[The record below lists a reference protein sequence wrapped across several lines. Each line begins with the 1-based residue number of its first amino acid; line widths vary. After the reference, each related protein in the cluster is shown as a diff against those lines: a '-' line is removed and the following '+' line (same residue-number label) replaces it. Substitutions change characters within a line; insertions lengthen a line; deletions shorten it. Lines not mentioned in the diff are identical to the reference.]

1 MVKLNGEA
9 RANADGATRDKLTTM
24 FPPDVATFV
33 DAVAPGTAGSK
44 QVRQTVKK
52 MGDARRIYE
61 VNKQTVTARQNPADN
76 NVTRVLASRMSRL
89 AGVGGGTMFRLSPQT
104 KLTRLTSPGW
114 LLGMSM
120 LIGNGMPAADAT
132 EGALCNCRGST
143 GQQVQAVDRD
153 HAHTCNINGSKSTH
167 DAVVR
172 VVEKLMIKQGG
183 TRVRHNKTEPRR
195 EDFFGASSSHRGPDI
210 KATINGTV
218 NIYDVTGI
226 AQDAKSAAS
235 AFLRTGTMETMPRN
249 YRRATAPPPKTS
261 KMLTPMEVREKEK
274 DNSFDAKW
282 TKKHGAQYQQIQWCT

>member
-1 MVKLNGEA
+1 MV
-9 RANADGATRDKLTTM
+9 
-24 FPPDVATFV
+24 
-33 DAVAPGTAGSK
+33 
-44 QVRQTVKK
+44 
-52 MGDARRIYE
+52 
-61 VNKQTVTARQNPADN
+61 
-76 NVTRVLASRMSRL
+76 
-89 AGVGGGTMFRLSPQT
+89 FRLSPLT
-104 KLTRLTSPGW
+104 RLTRLTSPGW

-226 AQDAKSAAS
+226 AQDAKPAAS
-235 AFLRTGTMETMPRN
+235 AFLRAGSMETTPIN
-249 YRRATAPPPKTS
+249 YRRAMIPQQVKRDGGNKEMVLLQTGRRSSFGSPVGGMPILYTSLKRPKWYRVADG
-261 KMLTPMEVREKEK
+261 KGYYIFLGG
-274 DNSFDAKW
+274 NSSSSLRLFPRK
-282 TKKHGAQYQQIQWCT
+282 I